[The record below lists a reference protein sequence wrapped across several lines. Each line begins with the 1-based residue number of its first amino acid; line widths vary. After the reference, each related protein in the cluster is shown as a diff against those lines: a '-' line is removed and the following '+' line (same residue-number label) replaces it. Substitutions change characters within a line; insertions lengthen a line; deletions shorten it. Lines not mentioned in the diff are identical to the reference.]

1 MSQEE
6 LIKLLKALN
15 SGRRKTLIDIFTE
28 PVRADIRWDDVE
40 NLMQALGAEVSQG
53 KGSRV
58 RFALNDERATIHKPH
73 PQPELKK
80 YSVKKIKQFFE
91 NSGIDQ
97 NLISHTFID

>member
-1 MSQEE
+1 LNTEE

-15 SGRRKTLIDIFTE
+15 NRHRKTLIDIFTE

-58 RFALNDERATIHKPH
+58 RFAFNDVKATIHKPH

-80 YSVKKIKQFFE
+80 YSVKKIKLFFE
-91 NSGIDQ
+91 NAGISED
-97 NLISHTFID
+97 LIDRAFSD

>member
-6 LIKLLKALN
+6 LIRLLKALN

-28 PVRADIRWDDVE
+28 PVRADIRWNDVE

-58 RFALNDERATIHKPH
+58 RFAFNDERATIHKPH

-97 NLISHTFID
+97 NLISDTFID